1 MKIKTKCFVLLMLLV
16 TLSIITIVKLNNN
29 KNIKLDNVSLKEQI
43 SNMNGLAIM
52 TEQKD
57 GSYLDERTIPLKEDG
72 YIFNKTKSGC
82 VDNLGNMINDAIEY
96 RNNMVRV
103 ETDATSSCVLYF
115 DLIGDGDFCIEQG
128 ITDFSDCLLVMEDYS
143 YDTEEAK
150 EYIENKGSATT
161 SKIAPTI
168 TYKSVSEHQTGN
180 VLSFTSTIKVG
191 TGYTFN
197 ETTGYY
203 TLTNPQTVTM
213 SDEFISNDL
222 ESYYMVSTNSL
233 SNLSGTILY
242 KINAYTK
249 TTTSTG
255 TTYTITDADVYTYKT
270 LDSFDSEV
278 GLYATTDD
286 DGTTYFYRGAVKN
299 NYVSFGGYIW
309 RVIRI
314 NGNGT
319 IRMIY
324 SGTSAEEIG
333 EDDQIGTSPYNSK
346 YWDPTYVGYKFSDDN
361 MIYKENERVTT
372 YAGIKNSRIYYYGKY
387 INCSETTKKC
397 QLSGTAEDKISGT
410 WSETYS
416 KALSEGYI
424 YTCFSTSAIGT
435 CYIAFKIDSYVNET
449 QAKVNYISYN
459 SPNYESTLQN
469 KTDSPIKEKVDTWYE
484 SNIVGKTDKNEKLV
498 TDYISDEVFC
508 NDRSLY
514 SGSGYLMSPTT
525 NYKSYN
531 RIVGQFKP
539 SLSCS
544 QTSDKFSV
552 VNGNL
557 TYPVALITIDEA
569 SLAGGRLNNVNDQYY
584 LYTGQTYWTMS
595 PLRFYETQAYAS
607 VWSIL
612 SNGSYTDRTPNNIQG
627 VRPVINLKSNVKIT
641 KGTGTSTNP
650 YELTIE

>member
-1 MKIKTKCFVLLMLLV
+1 MLLV

-29 KNIKLDNVSLKEQI
+29 KNIKLDNVSLKEQV

-57 GSYLDERTIPLKEDG
+57 GSYSDERTIPLKEDG

-82 VDNLGNMINDAIEY
+82 VDNLGNIINDAIEY

-150 EYIENKGSATT
+150 EYIENKGSADT

-168 TYKSVSEHQTGN
+168 TYKSVFEHQTGN

-197 ETTGYY
+197 EKTGMY
-203 TLTNPQTVTM
+203 TLINPQTVTM
-213 SDEFISNDL
+213 NDNYVSN
-222 ESYYMVSTNSL
+222 EEVSYY
-233 SNLSGTILY
+233 ILNTWGEISYNTAY

-249 TTTSTG
+249 SVG
-255 TTYTITDADVYTYKT
+255 ASSTTYTITDADVYTSKA
-270 LDSFDSEV
+270 LDSYDSEV

-286 DGTTYFYRGAVKN
+286 DGTTYFYRGLVKN

-309 RVIRI
+309 RIIRI

-324 SGTSAEEIG
+324 AGASAEEIG
-333 EDDQIGTSPYNSK
+333 VEDQIGKSAYNDK
-346 YWDPTYVGYKFSDDN
+346 YWDPTYVGYKYSDSDLV
-361 MIYKENERVTT
+361 YRENTTLTT
-372 YAGIKNSRIYYYGKY
+372 YTAMQSSYKYCYSKSFTKDETIKKF
-387 INCSETTKKC
+387 
-397 QLSGTAEDKISGT
+397 QLSQVDGDIICGV
-410 WSETYS
+410 WDETYL
-416 KALSEGYI
+416 KALNEGYI
-424 YTCFSTSAIGT
+424 YTLFETSPTSTHYSVFKLDSYASSTSAKG
-435 CYIAFKIDSYVNET
+435 YW
-449 QAKVNYISYN
+449 ISYN
-459 SPNYESTLQN
+459 SPNYASTLQN
-469 KTDSPIKEKVDTWYE
+469 ETNSTIKGKLDSWYE
-484 SNIVGKTDKNEKLV
+484 TNIVGKKDANGQLITN
-498 TDYISDEVFC
+498 YISDEVFC
-508 NDRSLY
+508 NDRSVY
-514 SGSGYLMSPTT
+514 SESGYLMSPS
-525 NYKSYN
+525 SYYIPYR
-531 RIVGQFKP
+531 RIAEQFIP
-539 SLSCS
+539 SLNCS
-544 QTSDKFSV
+544 QDSDKFSV
-552 VNGNL
+552 TNGNL
-557 TYPVALITIDEA
+557 TYPIALITIDEA
-569 SLAGGRLNNVNDQYY
+569 SLAGGRTSNVNDQYY

-595 PLRFYETQAYAS
+595 PSHFGQSSGSAGGWCVALNGKLDPWNSLAS
-607 VWSIL
+607 P
-612 SNGSYTDRTPNNIQG
+612 YG

-641 KGTGTSTNP
+641 KGTGTASNP